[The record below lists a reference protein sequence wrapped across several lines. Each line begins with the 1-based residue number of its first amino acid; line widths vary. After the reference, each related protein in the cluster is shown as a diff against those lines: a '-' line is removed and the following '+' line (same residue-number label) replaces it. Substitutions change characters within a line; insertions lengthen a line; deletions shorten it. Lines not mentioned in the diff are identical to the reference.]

1 MATQFAFGKIVTD
14 GLILALD
21 AADKNSHVGSGTI
34 WRDLSG
40 NNSNATLN
48 NFVGFATSPPTTTF
62 DGGDDYAAIPYNSN
76 FNSMIWTISCWIKL
90 NSTPQSYDSI
100 ISRDYY
106 DGVISFYIDC
116 GLDTD
121 NKFRAGSYKA
131 SPDTR
136 YEISSTT
143 TLSSRIGLWTNVL
156 IYRTSD
162 YKIGMFINGIKET
175 ETTFGSVDFGSTN
188 SNSGI
193 TLGAINLVG
202 VGLGI
207 DRHTTVHISSVHIYN
222 KALSTS
228 EVLQNYNAQKS
239 RFGL

>member
-1 MATQFAFGKIVTD
+1 MGVSGGPNIIED
-14 GLILALD
+14 GLVLVLD
-21 AADKNSHVGSGTI
+21 AADRNSYTGSGTT

-62 DGGDDYAAIPYNSN
+62 DGGDDYAVIPYNSN
-76 FNSMIWTISCWIKL
+76 FNSITWTISCWIKF
-90 NSTPQSYDSI
+90 NSIPQTYDCI

-106 DGVISFYIDC
+106 DGVISFFLDY
-116 GLDTD
+116 GLDD
-121 NKFRAGSYKA
+121 KFRAGAYKA

-175 ETTFGSVDFGSTN
+175 ETTFGSVDFGTTN
-188 SNSGI
+188 MNSGI
-193 TLGAINLVG
+193 TLGAISLEG
-202 VGLGI
+202 SI
-207 DRHTTVHISSVHIYN
+207 DRHITVHISSVHIYN
-222 KALSTS
+222 RALSYQ
-228 EVLQNYNAQKS
+228 EIIQNYNALKS
-239 RFGL
+239 RFNL

>member
-1 MATQFAFGKIVTD
+1 MGVSGGPNIIED
-14 GLILALD
+14 GLVLSLD
-21 AADKNSHVGSGTI
+21 AADKNSYIGSGTT

-76 FNSMIWTISCWIKL
+76 FNSMIWTISCWIKF
-90 NSTPQSYDSI
+90 NSIPQTYDSI
-100 ISRDYY
+100 ISRDFF
-106 DGVISFYIDC
+106 DGVISFFLDC
-116 GLDTD
+116 GLDD
-121 NKFRAGSYKA
+121 KFRAGSYKA

-143 TLSSRIGLWTNVL
+143 TLSSRIGLWTNVV

-162 YKIGMFINGIKET
+162 YKIGMFVNGIKET
-175 ETTFGSVDFGSTN
+175 ETTFGSVDFGTTN
-188 SNSGI
+188 VNSGI

-202 VGLGI
+202 SI
-207 DRHTTVHISSVHIYN
+207 DRHTTVHISSIHIYN
-222 KALSTS
+222 KSLSS
-228 EVLQNYNAQKS
+228 QEIIQNYNALKS
-239 RFGL
+239 RFNL

>member
-1 MATQFAFGKIVTD
+1 MGISGGPDIIQN
-14 GLILALD
+14 GLVLSLD
-21 AADKNSHVGSGTI
+21 AADRNSYTGSGTT

-76 FNSMIWTISCWIKL
+76 FNSMIWTISCWIKF
-90 NSTPQSYDSI
+90 NSIPQTYDSI
-100 ISRDYY
+100 ISRDFF
-106 DGVISFYIDC
+106 DGVISFFLDC
-116 GLDTD
+116 GLDD
-121 NKFRAGSYKA
+121 KFRAGSYKA

-143 TLSSRIGLWTNVL
+143 TLSSRIGLWTNVV

-162 YKIGMFINGIKET
+162 YKIGMFINGVKET
-175 ETTFGSVDFGSTN
+175 ETTFGSVDFGTTN
-188 SNSGI
+188 VNSGI

-202 VGLGI
+202 SI
-207 DRHTTVHISSVHIYN
+207 DRHTTVHISSIHIYN
-222 KALSTS
+222 KSLSS
-228 EVLQNYNAQKS
+228 QEIIQNYNALKS
-239 RFGL
+239 RFNL